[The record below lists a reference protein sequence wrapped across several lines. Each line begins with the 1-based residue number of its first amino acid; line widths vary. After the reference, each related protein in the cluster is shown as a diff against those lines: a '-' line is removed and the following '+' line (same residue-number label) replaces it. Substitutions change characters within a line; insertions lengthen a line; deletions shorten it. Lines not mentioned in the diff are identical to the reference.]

1 MGPFGSMF
9 TGSRS
14 LRVVLLFTAC
24 GAVVGFLAPYD
35 VSRFA
40 GVVVGVAW
48 FDFWYAVF
56 WLGYRFYLFVH
67 RSGN

>member
-1 MGPFGSMF
+1 MDPFGSML

-24 GAVVGFLAPYD
+24 GALVGYSDPYN

-40 GVVVGVAW
+40 GALAGMAW
-48 FDFWYAVF
+48 FDFCYAVL

-67 RSGN
+67 RSEN

>member
-24 GAVVGFLAPYD
+24 GAVVGFLAPYGA
-35 VSRFA
+35 SRLL
-40 GVVVGVAW
+40 GVLAGVAW
-48 FDFWYAVF
+48 FDFWYAVL
-56 WLGYRFYLFVH
+56 WLGYRFYCFLRGRGF
-67 RSGN
+67 

>member
-24 GAVVGFLAPYD
+24 GALVGYLDPYD

-56 WLGYRFYLFVH
+56 WLEYRFYCFLRGRGF
-67 RSGN
+67 